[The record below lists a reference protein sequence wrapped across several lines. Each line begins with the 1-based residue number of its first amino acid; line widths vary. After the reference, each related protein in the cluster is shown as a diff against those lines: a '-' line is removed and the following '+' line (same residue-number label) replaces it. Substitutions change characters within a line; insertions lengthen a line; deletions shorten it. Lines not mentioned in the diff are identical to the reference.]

1 MVSCVR
7 KSRVEVPQYVALVA
21 ILSLVSK
28 VDDLW
33 NLNLL
38 SEEYI
43 IDVLELLLEVLGHFL
58 EL

>member
-1 MVSCVR
+1 MVSCVG

-33 NLNLL
+33 NLDLL